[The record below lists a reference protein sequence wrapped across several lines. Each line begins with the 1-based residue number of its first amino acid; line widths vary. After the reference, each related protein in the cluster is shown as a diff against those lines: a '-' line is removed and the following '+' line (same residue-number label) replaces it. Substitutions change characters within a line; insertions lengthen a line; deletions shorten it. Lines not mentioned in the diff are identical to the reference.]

1 MPNNMF
7 SVPIESDASLS
18 FVHVSVIPELPPST
32 LKTLPCLHKLYLSLS
47 QSNKLGHFSLQQV
60 HMISPLAITVL
71 HLVME
76 LHQIAAFCPIVCV

>member
-32 LKTLPCLHKLYLSLS
+32 LRAELTHSHQEGAKQWEKTGLTLALDFIFIVNFKRVSPKARHSNYLVLS
-47 QSNKLGHFSLQQV
+47 FH
-60 HMISPLAITVL
+60 T
-71 HLVME
+71 
-76 LHQIAAFCPIVCV
+76 